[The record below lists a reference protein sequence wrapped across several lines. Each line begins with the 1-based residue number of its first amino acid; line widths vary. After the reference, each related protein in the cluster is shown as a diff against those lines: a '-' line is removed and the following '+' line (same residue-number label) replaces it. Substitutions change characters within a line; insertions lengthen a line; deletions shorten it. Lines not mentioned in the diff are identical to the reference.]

1 MLGTWGGSGQRVMNT
16 YVGWG
21 QKQKRLLARREV
33 GIENEAEEKACVH
46 IPGEVQ
52 KSLAE

>member
-1 MLGTWGGSGQRVMNT
+1 MSELVRVKG
-16 YVGWG
+16 VG
-21 QKQKRLLARREV
+21 REG
-33 GIENEAEEKACVH
+33 GIENEAEEKVCVH